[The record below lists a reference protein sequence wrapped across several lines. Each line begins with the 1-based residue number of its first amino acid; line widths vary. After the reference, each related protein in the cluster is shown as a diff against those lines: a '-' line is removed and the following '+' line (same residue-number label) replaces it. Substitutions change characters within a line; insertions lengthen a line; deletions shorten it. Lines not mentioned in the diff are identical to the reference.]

1 MDDALR
7 ATVARRLRLRRLRWR
22 ILALLVAVEGSALVA
37 LTHDAAALVVL
48 PAPAFLTLVPMLF
61 VGRYRLPND
70 ECESNPDFAGQAKL
84 LTECFA
90 THTYVPLDI
99 RQDVREDAAL
109 KIERRRRFRGLRSK
123 KAFVVIHD
131 AEVYLIVTAR
141 SYWVWYAR
149 KLRFGAIGSLG
160 IDVVEW
166 TEDVEDV
173 DLGDE
178 IVAKTWRHSTKTGKR
193 DLRYKR
199 NSEIFEVRRHGVTLT
214 FDDFAWTIR
223 VCFEDD
229 ACMFANAFSAIAGQG
244 PALTYS
250 NETADAGTNGSNE
263 AASGKQASGENE
275 ADEAEDEASESEQ
288 DDGLRA
294 WHDVLGTAPDASMDV
309 IKAAYRER
317 LKEYHPDRVAHLG
330 EKLRDLA
337 DEEAI
342 AINQAYAE
350 ALRTRR

>member
-1 MDDALR
+1 MR
-7 ATVARRLRLRRLRWR
+7 
-22 ILALLVAVEGSALVA
+22 EQS
-37 LTHDAAALVVL
+37 
-48 PAPAFLTLVPMLF
+48 
-61 VGRYRLPND
+61 
-70 ECESNPDFAGQAKL
+70 DFAGQAEL
-84 LTECFA
+84 LTDCFA

-99 RQDVREDAAL
+99 RQEVREDAAL
-109 KIERRRRFRGLRSK
+109 KIERRRRFRGLRSRK
-123 KAFVVIHD
+123 TFVVIHD

-173 DLGDE
+173 DPGDE
-178 IVAKTWRHSTKTGKR
+178 IVAKTWRHSTMTGKR
-193 DLRYKR
+193 DHRYKR

-214 FDDFAWTIR
+214 FDDLSWTIR
-223 VCFEDD
+223 VYFDED
-229 ACMFANAFSAIAGQG
+229 AYMFANAFSAIAGQG
-244 PALTYS
+244 PALTYF
-250 NETADAGTNGSNE
+250 NE
-263 AASGKQASGENE
+263 AAIAGANGSDEAAPGEQVSDENE
-275 ADEAEDEASESEQ
+275 ADEADDNESEPEQ
-288 DDGLRA
+288 DDSSRA

-330 EKLRDLA
+330 EKLRDVA

-350 ALRTRR
+350 ALRLRR